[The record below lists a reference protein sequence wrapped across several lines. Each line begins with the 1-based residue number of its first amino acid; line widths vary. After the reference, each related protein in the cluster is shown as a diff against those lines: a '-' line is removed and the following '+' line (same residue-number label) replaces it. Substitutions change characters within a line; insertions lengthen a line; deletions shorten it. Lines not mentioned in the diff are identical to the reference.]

1 MSLENS
7 LRNFNK
13 CSEVILS
20 ILLSCK
26 CLTVV
31 MRESSLEIGIIFNVK
46 KTTRHYFLV
55 LKKKFFFFNCIIIY
69 NIHVYKTVSIVV
81 CITVY

>member
-20 ILLSCK
+20 ILFSCK
-26 CLTVV
+26 FLTVV

-46 KTTRHYFLV
+46 KTTRHYFPV
-55 LKKKFFFFNCIIIY
+55 LEKKFFFL
-69 NIHVYKTVSIVV
+69 IVLLY
-81 CITVY
+81 ITYTYIKQLV